1 VFADRRGK
9 LIDHGAEHEQR
20 RALGPHRVAAQTR
33 HGDPAAQAQEAGAH
47 RGALIAP
54 VGHKQAPL
62 SGRVPCLTALRA
74 FVSSGTDGHALAYVV
89 AKVPSFAGRA
99 GAPARA
105 ALSVGVAR
113 VAHAE

>member
-47 RGALIAP
+47 RGAPA
-54 VGHKQAPL
+54 VTFVQRFG
-62 SGRVPCLTALRA
+62 GALNLNVHFHCVIPDGV
-74 FVSSGTDGHALAYVV
+74 FVA
-89 AKVPSFAGRA
+89 RA
-99 GAPARA
+99 GSGPVR
-105 ALSVGVAR
+105 
-113 VAHAE
+113 